1 MEQNSCV
8 SIYPGGSCLAKALHS
23 LQAAGSDLQQVS
35 VLGKGSQAQALP
47 IGFCLTGRQARFWGP
62 ASATWAQ
69 VWQLLPDAACFWVP
83 GSGALAAAGQIVS
96 LMIHGE
102 SEAAAGLSVP
112 GKALYGLGI
121 PRHSIEEY
129 EQAIHAEHY
138 LLLVG
143 GHRHEVEQACDLL
156 HDEAQQVTVHS
167 A

>member
-8 SIYPGGSCLAKALHS
+8 SIYPGGGCLAKALHS

-35 VLGKGSQAQALP
+35 VLGKGGHAQVVP
-47 IGFCLTGRQARFWGP
+47 IGFCLTDRQARFWGP

-83 GSGALAAAGQIVS
+83 GNGALAAAGQIVS
-96 LMIHGE
+96 LMIRGE
-102 SEAAAGLSVP
+102 SEGVAGLSVP

-138 LLLVG
+138 LLLVSG
-143 GHRHEVEQACDLL
+143 QRRDVERACELL
-156 HDEAQQVTVHS
+156 LGEAQQVTVHS